1 MTDIVERLR
10 DGNNPSP
17 FATAL
22 EAADYIDRLR
32 SEIAK
37 QQTEISRIE
46 TLARRVIA
54 GLSHD

>member
-1 MTDIVERLR
+1 MIDIVERLR

-32 SEIAK
+32 TEIVK
-37 QQTEISRIE
+37 QQTEISRLEI
-46 TLARRVIA
+46 LARRVISGVA
-54 GLSHD
+54 HD